1 MALFSGN
8 KKSYIGIDLGTSAIK
23 VVEMADEAGRP
34 RLVTYG
40 SLEQRNDIVRSD
52 STEVGSAII
61 ASLNAIRQKSHITT
75 KGAVAALP
83 SFAVFS
89 SIISLPAMS
98 KKELLA
104 AVKWE
109 AKKFVPMPLEEM
121 ILDWRLLKEG
131 VVTPSKDEQS
141 LERTKGAKHLKVLLT
156 AAPRSVVKRY
166 VDIARGAGLELL
178 GLETEAFALERSLV
192 GSDRTPVLIVDVGAV
207 ATDLSIVAGG
217 IPVLNRSIDVGGDTV
232 TKAIANA
239 MNIDLARAEQFK
251 RDVGMVAAEG
261 GVSQIPRTI
270 EFVVASIVN
279 EIRYVFNLYRAQ
291 SDGAVEKIILSGGS
305 AFIPNL
311 PDYLEKTVGIKV
323 VIGDPFARTIYPV
336 ELKPALDEIGPAFA
350 VAVGLAMRPIL

>member
-1 MALFSGN
+1 MALFAGN

-23 VVEMADEAGRP
+23 VVEMADEGGRP

-40 SLEQRNDIVRSD
+40 AVEQRGDIVRSD
-52 STEVGSAII
+52 STEVQSTII
-61 ASLNAIRQKSHITT
+61 ASLNQVRDKAHITT
-75 KGAVAALP
+75 KRAVAALP

-89 SIISLPAMS
+89 SIISLPQMS
-98 KKELLA
+98 RKELLA

-131 VVTPSKDEQS
+131 VVSPSKDEKA
-141 LERTKGAKHLKVLLT
+141 LEKTKGAKHLKILLT
-156 AAPRSVVKRY
+156 AAPKNVVKRY
-166 VDIARGAGLELL
+166 VDIARGTNLELV

-192 GSDRTPVLIVDVGAV
+192 GNDRSPVLIVDIGAV
-207 ATDLSIVAGG
+207 ATDLSIISGG
-217 IPVLNRSIDVGGDTV
+217 IPVLNRSIDVGGDTI

-239 MNIDLARAEQFK
+239 MNIDLERAEQFK

-261 GVSQIPRTI
+261 GVSQIPKTI

-291 SDGAVEKIILSGGS
+291 ADTGVEKIILSGGS
-305 AFIPNL
+305 AFLPNL
-311 PDYLEKTVGIKV
+311 TAYLERTVGMKV

-350 VAVGLAMRPIL
+350 VAVGLSMRPIV

>member
-1 MALFSGN
+1 MAIFSGN
-8 KKSYIGIDLGTSAIK
+8 KKSYIGIDLGTSAVK
-23 VVEMADEAGRP
+23 MVEMADEGGRP

-40 SLEQRNDIVRSD
+40 ALEQRSDVVRSD
-52 STEVGSAII
+52 AAEVANAVV
-61 ASLNAIRQKSHITT
+61 ASINTIRDKSHFTT
-75 KGAVAALP
+75 KRAVAALP

-89 SIISLPAMS
+89 SIISLPQMS

-131 VVTPSKDEQS
+131 VVQPTKDEKAK
-141 LERTKGAKHLKVLLT
+141 EATKGSKHLKILLT
-156 AAPRSVVKRY
+156 AAPKSVVKRY
-166 VDIARGAGLELL
+166 VDIARSAGLELI

-192 GSDRTPVLIVDVGAV
+192 GNDRTTILIVDIGAV
-207 ATDLSIVAGG
+207 ATDLSIVSNG

-239 MNIDLARAEQFK
+239 LNIDLARAEQFK
-251 RDVGMVAAEG
+251 RDVGIVATEG
-261 GVSQIPRTI
+261 GVSQIPKTI

-279 EIRYVFNLYRAQ
+279 EIRYVFNLYRSQ
-291 SDGAVEKIILSGGS
+291 SDSPVEKITLSGGS

-311 PDYLEKTVGIKV
+311 PEYLERTVGMKV